1 MNIILKRM
9 PIFYENKLKRRQFGF
24 RTGMGCNDGIYMV
37 KQLQDIASLSQRQL
51 YTCFIDLTAAIDH
64 INRSL
69 LFETIKNRLPQD
81 YDHSSLDIIENLHKS
96 TCSHLQNDN
105 PDLNSF
111 ATKAGVRQGGMEGP
125 PLYNLYADYA
135 IKPHENRKTE
145 AGVTGL
151 CIPYDI
157 PNEATNRAQKQLAP
171 SSGTLQESECGC
183 ADAGVFFCW
192 TVEEYNIIIC
202 TFISRFPSKDKK
214 VVFNN

>member
-1 MNIILKRM
+1 
-9 PIFYENKLKRRQFGF
+9 
-24 RTGMGCNDGIYMV
+24 
-37 KQLQDIASLSQRQL
+37 
-51 YTCFIDLTAAIDH
+51 
-64 INRSL
+64 
-69 LFETIKNRLPQD
+69 
-81 YDHSSLDIIENLHKS
+81 
-96 TCSHLQNDN
+96 
-105 PDLNSF
+105 
-111 ATKAGVRQGGMEGP
+111 MEGP

-135 IKPHENRKTE
+135 IRAHENRKTE

-151 CIPYDI
+151 CIPYEI
-157 PNEATNRAQKQLAP
+157 PNEATNRAQKELAP